1 LFKKRLSRLKS
12 SNSSNSV
19 YFGGEMEKFALTAQ
33 VREKAGK
40 GVARGLRRSLMVP
53 AVLYSHGKST
63 PIAMANKE
71 VTRILNTEGG
81 EHALINL
88 KLEGVKKAG
97 ERMALIKDYQVD
109 PVSGS
114 LLHVDLLEVAMNEK
128 VKIQVAVHIIG
139 AAVGVK
145 EGGILQYGQRQ
156 VDIECFP
163 TNIPDALNIDIS
175 ALKMNES
182 LHVRDIKAP
191 EGVKILTDGDS
202 TIASIQPPISDA
214 KLEAMLSTAPAAEA
228 GEPELVKKPKKEGE
242 AEAAA
247 PAAEAK
253 GKEAAAPA
261 AEAKGKEAAAPTA
274 GAKGKEAAPK
284 EAAPKK

>member
-1 LFKKRLSRLKS
+1 
-12 SNSSNSV
+12 
-19 YFGGEMEKFALTAQ
+19 MEKFALTAQ

-40 GVARGLRRSLMVP
+40 GVARGLRRNNMVP

-71 VTRILNTEGG
+71 MRKILNTEGG

-88 KLEGVKKAG
+88 KLEGVKKTG

-109 PVSGS
+109 PVSGA
-114 LLHVDLLEVAMNEK
+114 LLHVDLMEVAMNEK
-128 VKIQVAVHIIG
+128 VKIQVAVQIAGTAI
-139 AAVGVK
+139 GVK

-156 VDIECFP
+156 VDIECLP
-163 TNIPDALNIDIS
+163 TQIPDALTIDIS
-175 ALKMNES
+175 SLKINES
-182 LHVRDIKAP
+182 VHVRDIKAP
-191 EGVKILTDGDS
+191 EGVKILTDADS

-214 KLEAMLSTAPAAEA
+214 KLEAMLATAPAAEA
-228 GEPELVKKPKKEGE
+228 GGEPELVKKPLKEGE
-242 AEAAA
+242 TEAAA

-253 GKEAAAPA
+253 GKEAAS
-261 AEAKGKEAAAPTA
+261 KEASPKEGAP
-274 GAKGKEAAPK
+274 KK